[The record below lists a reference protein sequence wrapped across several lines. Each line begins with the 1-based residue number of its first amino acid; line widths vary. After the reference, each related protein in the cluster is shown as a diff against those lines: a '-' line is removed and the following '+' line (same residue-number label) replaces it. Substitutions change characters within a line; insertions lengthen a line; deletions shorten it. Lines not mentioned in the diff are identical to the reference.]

1 MFFNLAS
8 RNDYEHENDGCFL
21 LLMVL
26 QACLWMMKV
35 SDKTFDP
42 QTAFAR
48 FRRVFSASFSFYGW
62 FAGYFSRANS
72 RRLR

>member
-1 MFFNLAS
+1 MRTPPNHAPQGTAA
-8 RNDYEHENDGCFL
+8 D
-21 LLMVL
+21 M
-26 QACLWMMKV
+26 

>member
-1 MFFNLAS
+1 MRDRERQQPCA
-8 RNDYEHENDGCFL
+8 
-21 LLMVL
+21 
-26 QACLWMMKV
+26 
-35 SDKTFDP
+35 DKTFDP